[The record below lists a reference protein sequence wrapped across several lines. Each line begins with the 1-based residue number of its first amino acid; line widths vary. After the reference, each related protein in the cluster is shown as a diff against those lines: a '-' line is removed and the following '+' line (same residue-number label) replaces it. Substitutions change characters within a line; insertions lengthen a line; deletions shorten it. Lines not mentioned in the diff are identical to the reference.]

1 MISKIQFLPKQD
13 NGIFGYNPYEFWE
26 PSWYFEEMSNMLM
39 SLTTMIGVTIIIIMV
54 MVTIHTTLGIE
65 ATVIITVTMDL

>member
-1 MISKIQFLPKQD
+1 MV
-13 NGIFGYNPYEFWE
+13 
-26 PSWYFEEMSNMLM
+26 
-39 SLTTMIGVTIIIIMV
+39 GVTIIIIMV